1 MDTGRLRLKEVS
13 EGEYYKAVN
22 SFPPEEVDAILAAEI
37 ETDAWFMQFVEARKS
52 TMPEEEY
59 EKWRKQYWRAGLTV
73 EKVKARLNNL
83 TKVEEGNT
91 NVTDR

>member
-22 SFPPEEVDAILAAEI
+22 SFSPEEVDAILAAEI
-37 ETDAWFMQFVEARKS
+37 ETDAWFMQFVEARIS

-73 EKVKARLNNL
+73 EEVKARLNNL
-83 TKVEEGNT
+83 TKEEGE
-91 NVTDR
+91 

>member
-59 EKWRKQYWRAGLTV
+59 EKWRKQYWRS
-73 EKVKARLNNL
+73 
-83 TKVEEGNT
+83 
-91 NVTDR
+91 